1 MTLQNG
7 FAIHFQA
14 SPLISVRT
22 ESLTSSR
29 SGRSVDADA
38 WCKRVLTLNIVE
50 NLEPEFENDEDREEW
65 EAEQKRLDREWYG
78 LDDGYD
84 ETHNPFAGT
93 SEEYAQKKEAQLAKL
108 KRKKM
113 SAQQRQINKVRVPEM
128 PQIPFAF
135 ECNQLNGNLVDF
147 GNR

>member
-1 MTLQNG
+1 MTFYGAVKPRFKATLLYILKDLWPWKG
-7 FAIHFQA
+7 SFYCTF
-14 SPLISVRT
+14 SV
-22 ESLTSSR
+22 
-29 SGRSVDADA
+29 
-38 WCKRVLTLNIVE
+38 TLNVVE
-50 NLEPEFENDEDREEW
+50 DLEPEFENDEDREEW

-113 SAQQRQINKVRVPEM
+113 SAQQRQINKVRIPEM
-128 PQIPFAF
+128 PQIAFAF
-135 ECNQLNGNLVDF
+135 ECNQLNGKSVDF
-147 GNR
+147 GKR

>member
-1 MTLQNG
+1 MAMKSKFLLKEVSIVL
-7 FAIHFQA
+7 F
-14 SPLISVRT
+14 SV
-22 ESLTSSR
+22 
-29 SGRSVDADA
+29 
-38 WCKRVLTLNIVE
+38 TLNIVE
-50 NLEPEFENDEDREEW
+50 NMEPEFENDEDREEW

-128 PQIPFAF
+128 HQIPFAF
-135 ECNQLNGNLVDF
+135 ECNQLNGNSVDF